1 MVLDGLLDGS
11 LLNTLAGAAATG
23 SALVGLYIGYQAYR
37 GLRRNDEPA
46 MRYLSVGMIIL
57 FGVTYLLA
65 VLGQGL
71 IAFHIVTLSF
81 QDVFRL
87 LVRVLQLVGLSLIGY
102 SLHIATKSEMSG
114 G

>member
-1 MVLDGLLDGS
+1 MVALGS
-11 LLNTLAGAAATG
+11 AVDALAGAAATG

-46 MRYLSVGMIIL
+46 MRYLAAGMIIL

-65 VLGQGL
+65 VVGQGL
-71 IAFHIVTLSF
+71 IAFHVVSIGL
-81 QDVFRL
+81 QGVFRL
-87 LVRVLQLVGLSLIGY
+87 LVRLLQLVGLGLIAY
-102 SLHIATKSEMSG
+102 SLHLAAGSRVPG

>member
-1 MVLDGLLDGS
+1 MVAAAPLVDL
-11 LLNTLAGAAATG
+11 LAGVAATG

-46 MRYLSVGMIIL
+46 MRYLAAGMIVL

-65 VLGQGL
+65 VVGQGL
-71 IAFHIVTLSF
+71 IAFHVVTLGF

-87 LVRVLQLVGLSLIGY
+87 LVRILQLVGLSLIAY
-102 SLHIATKSEMSG
+102 SLHLAAGNRVSTG
-114 G
+114 